1 MKRKRRSA
9 FAAEHRKASR
19 SEKDTA
25 LLLQILRTEMDM
37 KFLRLSLLGLFLAS
51 LTVLP
56 GCWKKSNKI
65 KIGFVAN
72 NTALFWEYA
81 EAGAK
86 AAAEK
91 YDVELYFRSPT
102 HPDPGKQKEVIDD
115 LITKGCKGIAV
126 SVIDP
131 ENQADYLEE
140 KASKVHLVT
149 VDNDASESG
158 RVCYIGTDNYT
169 AGRAVGKLVK
179 EAMPNSGR
187 VALFVGQIEPIN
199 AQQRRDGVLD
209 ELSAEKKTFA
219 KIKDGDTQIGQYTI
233 YGQASTGGPYTDKVD
248 TKIALNNATDVLNK
262 NGGKLSRFCMVGLWA
277 YNPPAILNAVKR
289 NDQARGKVKIVGFD
303 EDDDTI
309 RGIIDGHIHGTVMQQ
324 PYKFGYESVRVL
336 AALARGEDPGIPED
350 KQMIIPFHV
359 LKKDVAYEVK
369 KGDSIDGAWPN
380 KMEGVTAASKL
391 EELQKLRAR
400 D

>member
-1 MKRKRRSA
+1 
-9 FAAEHRKASR
+9 
-19 SEKDTA
+19 
-25 LLLQILRTEMDM
+25 M

-65 KIGFVAN
+65 KVGFVTN
-72 NTALFWEYA
+72 NTADFWAYVD
-81 EAGAK
+81 AGAT

-91 YDVELYFRSPT
+91 YNVDLDFRYPPEPT
-102 HPDPGKQKEVIDD
+102 AARQKEVIDD
-115 LITKGCKGIAV
+115 MKLKGCKGIAV

-131 ENQADYLEE
+131 TNQAKYLKEVAE
-140 KASKVHLVT
+140 AVNLVT
-149 VDNDASESG
+149 VDNDAPESG

-209 ELSAEKKTFA
+209 ELSGEKKTFA

-248 TKIALNNATDVLNK
+248 TKIAFNNATDVLNK
-262 NGGKLSRFCMVGLWA
+262 NGGKLGRFCMVGLWA
-277 YNPPAILNAVKR
+277 YNPPAILKAVNR
-289 NDQARGKVKIVGFD
+289 NDEAKGKVKIVGFD
-303 EDDDTI
+303 EDDNTI
-309 RGIIDGHIHGTVMQQ
+309 RGIIDGKIHGTVMQQ

-350 KQMIIPFHV
+350 DKRMIIPFHV
-359 LKKDVAYEVK
+359 LKKNVAYEVK
-369 KGDSIDGAWPN
+369 KGDSIDGSWPN
-380 KMEGVTAASKL
+380 KMEGVTAESKL
-391 EELQKLRAR
+391 KELKKLLREE
-400 D
+400 